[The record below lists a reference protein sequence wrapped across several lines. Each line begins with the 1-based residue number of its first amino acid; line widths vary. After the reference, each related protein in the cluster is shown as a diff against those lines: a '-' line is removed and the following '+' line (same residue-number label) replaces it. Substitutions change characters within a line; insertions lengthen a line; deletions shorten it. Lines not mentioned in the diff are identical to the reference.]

1 MGEPVGLRCIRCGTE
16 YPTVGYY
23 HGCPS
28 CLAEGHPA
36 NLIVQYDYDAIRA
49 SFDPHKLDGRPWSQ
63 WRYHELLPV
72 DLDEA
77 ISIGEGMTPLLKV
90 DRLGE
95 QIGLR
100 NLYIK
105 VDGMNPTWSFKDRL
119 ASTAVSFARKSG
131 AQVITGSSSGNAGA
145 ATAAYSAR
153 GGLPCV
159 MFTTQQF
166 PIAMKVQMGVYGT
179 KLIAVPTV
187 QDRWRMVDEC
197 VKRLGWFP
205 VTIFVYPLVGSSPYG
220 IEGYKTIAF
229 ELFEQ
234 LGKVPDRVVFPVGA
248 GDAFYGAWKGFNEY
262 RQLGFTD
269 RVPKMDAAEVF
280 GPVKNALD
288 NGLERIEDV
297 PWGPTV
303 GISVGLYTSA
313 LQALHVV
320 RDSNGWAGT
329 ADDAEMIAMQQAL
342 AANEG
347 VYAEMSSVLSLAVAA
362 KKAAASEIDPD
373 DLVVCVLTSSGL
385 KDPQSTLDHMTEI
398 PLVEP
403 SLDRLID
410 ALHDVYG
417 FDVGQPAVA
426 A

>member
-1 MGEPVGLRCIRCGTE
+1 
-16 YPTVGYY
+16 
-23 HGCPS
+23 
-28 CLAEGHPA
+28 
-36 NLIVQYDYDAIRA
+36 
-49 SFDPHKLDGRPWSQ
+49 
-63 WRYHELLPV
+63 
-72 DLDEA
+72 
-77 ISIGEGMTPLLKV
+77 
-90 DRLGE
+90 
-95 QIGLR
+95 
-100 NLYIK
+100 
-105 VDGMNPTWSFKDRL
+105 
-119 ASTAVSFARKSG
+119 
-131 AQVITGSSSGNAGA
+131 
-145 ATAAYSAR
+145 
-153 GGLPCV
+153 
-159 MFTTQQF
+159 
-166 PIAMKVQMGVYGT
+166 MKVQMGVYGT

-187 QDRWRMVDEC
+187 QDRWRMVDDC

-234 LGKVPDRVVFPVGA
+234 LGRVPDRVVFPVGA

-262 RQLGFTD
+262 RQLGYTD

-280 GPVKNALD
+280 GPVMNALD

-329 ADDAEMIAMQQAL
+329 ATDDEMIAMQQSL

-362 KKAAASEIDPD
+362 KKAAAGEIDAD

-403 SLDRLID
+403 TLDRLID

-417 FDVGQPAVA
+417 FDVSQPAVA